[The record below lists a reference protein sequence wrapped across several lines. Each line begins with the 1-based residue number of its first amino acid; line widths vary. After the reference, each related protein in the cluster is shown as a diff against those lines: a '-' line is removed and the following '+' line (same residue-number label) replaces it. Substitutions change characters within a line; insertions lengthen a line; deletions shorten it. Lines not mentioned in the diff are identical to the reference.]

1 MFVYF
6 VYPRLYCS
14 ERYTFPL
21 GLILS
26 CAVCVFSLVA
36 VSCFLEFSPEVL
48 LMVFYRFS
56 DGCLLLL
63 YWSFRMLIGVKCN
76 A

>member
-56 DGCLLLL
+56 DGCLPVF
-63 YWSFRMLIGVKCN
+63 YWLFCMLVRARGN
-76 A
+76 T